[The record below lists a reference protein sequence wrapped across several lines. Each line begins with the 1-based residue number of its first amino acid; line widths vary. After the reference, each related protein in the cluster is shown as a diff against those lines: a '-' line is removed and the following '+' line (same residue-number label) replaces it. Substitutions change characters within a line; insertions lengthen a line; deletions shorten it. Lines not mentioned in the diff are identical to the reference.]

1 MLTRGAG
8 GPPYIIRRLAPLE
21 CGRLQGFPDGWAEIV
36 PLNVDDPKENLFW
49 AGVYATD
56 CKIKGKRINTE
67 IIKHP
72 AKLARWHDGL
82 HSAAAEYKMWGN
94 GMALPNALFFIRRL
108 AALYGWSTVKL
119 GSLFDGSGTM
129 PLAAEMCGVRAVWA
143 SEVEP
148 YPIAVTRTHL
158 PLMQHLGSVTDI
170 DGGLIEPVDVIT
182 FGSPCQDLSIA
193 GRRAGLEGRRSGLF
207 MEAVRIIQEMRQAT
221 GGRFPRFAIW
231 ENVPGAL
238 SSNGGKDFET
248 VINELL
254 NTGESPSAAEE
265 STLSQILMQNPPEKL
280 FLSEKALRGILD
292 RASRR
297 GKPLPPLLLTAING
311 VLAWHQSR
319 GQSGSM
325 EMQGQP

>member
-1 MLTRGAG
+1 MDTDNS
-8 GPPYIIRRLAPLE
+8 E
-21 CGRLQGFPDGWAEIV
+21 EI
-36 PLNVDDPKENLFW
+36 LFW
-49 AGVYATD
+49 MGVYATD
-56 CKIKGKRINTE
+56 CKIKGKRVNTE
-67 IIKHP
+67 IVKHP

-82 HSAAAEYKMWGN
+82 HSAAAEYRMWGN
-94 GMALPNALFFIRRL
+94 GMALPNALFFIQRL

-148 YPIAVTRTHL
+148 YPIAVTCTHL

-170 DGGLIEPVDVIT
+170 DGGLIEPVNVIT

-193 GRRAGLEGRRSGLF
+193 GRRAGLGGKRSGLF
-207 MEAVRIIQEMRQAT
+207 MEAVRIIREMRQAT
-221 GGRFPRFAIW
+221 GGLFPRFAIW
-231 ENVPGAL
+231 ENVPAHCHRMEERILKPSSTNCCRFPGQTSLFDAL
-238 SSNGGKDFET
+238 EEGGRIQQTTERLPIESSM
-248 VINELL
+248 L

-265 STLSQILMQNPPEKL
+265 STLSQILMENPPETL
-280 FLSEKALRGILD
+280 FLSEKALHGILN

-311 VLAWHQSR
+311 VLAWYQSR
-319 GQSGSM
+319 EQSGLTGTQ
-325 EMQGQP
+325 EQP